1 MLGAEAEGDSVVVR
15 FAPSSNRPEIVDR
28 IPLGPWGDP
37 AAVHGVGRILRILRT
52 GRVKLPTRPYHL
64 EADAERVAALLRR
77 CRGITVTLRV
87 MRRLERQLTVWTEAG
102 VDHFRGVVDFEED
115 REGLWIRRRG
125 GGHLL
130 RIPRRSLIR
139 FTSTSLETSQVVG
152 VELPTR
158 TPLY

>member
-1 MLGAEAEGDSVVVR
+1 MLGAEAEGHSVVVR
-15 FAPSSNRPEIVDR
+15 FAPSSGRPEIEDR

-37 AAVHGVGRILRILRT
+37 AAVHGVGRILRILRA
-52 GRVKLPTRPYHL
+52 GRVKLPAQPYHL
-64 EADAERVAALLRR
+64 EVDAERVAELLRR

-87 MRRLERQLTVWTEAG
+87 IRRLERQLTVWTEAG

-125 GGHLL
+125 GGDLL

-139 FTSTSLETSQVVG
+139 FTSTSLQTSQVVG
-152 VELPTR
+152 VDLPTR